1 MEEIKDFKSL
11 LNSEEI
17 KEMLSRRF
25 NTDEETL
32 LQYPVDTEDDDWF
45 DEGLK
50 YVIEEYN
57 FFLFFDAIEF
67 LRLNHVYFDFK
78 TLMEI
83 KKEFLEHR
91 PISQEIKDEVS
102 IHIDAYIG
110 HYKIDGEPKK
120 MEYNTIEDLSL
131 DMDDLYEKCIG
142 LIWENSKDDEKSTT
156 EKDIDDYIE
165 MFNNFY
171 DDISDY
177 LEMFNNSYDDIS
189 DLDID
194 IYHEDIRH
202 LMFLTI
208 LKCKVDGGNFDMIDQ
223 LDIRL
228 VQEAEENCSYTIP
241 V

>member
-1 MEEIKDFKSL
+1 MKEIKDFKSL
-11 LNSEEI
+11 LDSEEV

-32 LQYPVDTEDDDWF
+32 LNYSVDTEDDDWF

-50 YVIEEYN
+50 FVIEEYN

-67 LRLNHVYFDFK
+67 LRLNHVYYDNK
-78 TLMEI
+78 TLLEI

-102 IHIDAYIG
+102 NHIDAYIQT
-110 HYKIDGEPKK
+110 YKIDGEPKK
-120 MEYNTIEDLSL
+120 MEYNTIEDISL

-165 MFNNFY
+165 MFNK
-171 DDISDY
+171 
-177 LEMFNNSYDDIS
+177 LEDDIS

-202 LMFLTI
+202 LMFLTM
-208 LKCKVDGGNFDMIDQ
+208 LKCKVDGGSFDMIDQ

>member
-1 MEEIKDFKSL
+1 MKEIKDFKSL
-11 LNSEEI
+11 LDSEEV
-17 KEMLSRRF
+17 KEMLNRRF

-32 LQYPVDTEDDDWF
+32 LQYPVDTENDDWF

-57 FFLFFDAIEF
+57 YFLFFDAIEF
-67 LRLNHVYFDFK
+67 LRLNHVYFDTK
-78 TLMEI
+78 TLLEI

-171 DDISDY
+171 DDISD
-177 LEMFNNSYDDIS
+177 
-189 DLDID
+189 LDID

-202 LMFLTI
+202 LMFLTM
-208 LKCKVDGGNFDMIDQ
+208 LQCKVDGGGFDIIDE

-228 VQEAEENCSYTIP
+228 VQEAEENCPYTIP

>member
-1 MEEIKDFKSL
+1 MNRDFKSL
-11 LNSEEI
+11 LNSEEV

-32 LQYPVDTEDDDWF
+32 LNYPVDTEDDDWF

-57 FFLFFDAIEF
+57 YFLFFDAIEF
-67 LRLNHVYFDFK
+67 LRLNHVYFDTK
-78 TLMEI
+78 TLLEI
-83 KKEFLEHR
+83 KNNFLDER
-91 PISQEIKDEVS
+91 PISQEIKDEVA

-110 HYKIDGEPKK
+110 HYKIEGEPKK

-131 DMDDLYEKCIG
+131 DMDALYEKCIG
-142 LIWENSKDDEKSTT
+142 LIWENSKDDKSATYKTT
-156 EKDIDDYIE
+156 DEYLE
-165 MFNNFY
+165 MLDKLE

-194 IYHEDIRH
+194 IHHEDIRH
-202 LMFLTI
+202 LMFITM
-208 LKCKVDGGNFDMIDQ
+208 LKCKVDGGGFDMIDQ

-228 VQEAEENCSYTIP
+228 VQEAEENCPYTIP

>member
-1 MEEIKDFKSL
+1 MNRDFKSL
-11 LNSEEI
+11 LDSEEV

-32 LQYPVDTEDDDWF
+32 LNYPVDTEDDDWF

-67 LRLNHVYFDFK
+67 LRLNHVYYDNK
-78 TLMEI
+78 TLLEI

-91 PISQEIKDEVS
+91 PISQEIKNEVS
-102 IHIDAYIG
+102 DHIDAYI
-110 HYKIDGEPKK
+110 HSYKIDGEPKK
-120 MEYNTIEDLSL
+120 MEYNTIEDISL
-131 DMDDLYEKCIG
+131 DMDGLYEKCIG
-142 LIWENSKDDEKSTT
+142 LIWENSKNDEKSTT

-171 DDISDY
+171 DDISD
-177 LEMFNNSYDDIS
+177 
-189 DLDID
+189 LDID
-194 IYHEDIRH
+194 IYHEDICH
-202 LMFLTI
+202 LKFLTM
-208 LKCKVDGGNFDMIDQ
+208 LKCKVDGGSFDIIDE
-223 LDIRL
+223 LDRML
-228 VQEAEENCSYTIP
+228 LEEAEYAYTIP

>member
-1 MEEIKDFKSL
+1 MNRDFKSL
-11 LNSEEI
+11 LNSEEV

-32 LQYPVDTEDDDWF
+32 LNYPVDTEDDDWF

-50 YVIEEYN
+50 FVIEEYN

-67 LRLNHVYFDFK
+67 LRLNHVYYDNK
-78 TLMEI
+78 TLLEI
-83 KKEFLEHR
+83 KKEFLVHR

-102 IHIDAYIG
+102 IHIDAYIQT
-110 HYKIDGEPKK
+110 YKIDGEPKK
-120 MEYNTIEDLSL
+120 MEYNTIEDISL
-131 DMDDLYEKCIG
+131 DMDGLYEKCIG

-171 DDISDY
+171 DDISD
-177 LEMFNNSYDDIS
+177 
-189 DLDID
+189 LDID
-194 IYHEDIRH
+194 IHHEDICH
-202 LMFLTI
+202 LKFLTM
-208 LKCKVDGGNFDMIDQ
+208 LKCKVDGGSFDIIDE
-223 LDIRL
+223 LDRML
-228 VQEAEENCSYTIP
+228 LEEAEYAYTIP

>member
-1 MEEIKDFKSL
+1 MNIDFKSL
-11 LNSEEI
+11 LNSEEV

-32 LQYPVDTEDDDWF
+32 LNYPVDTEDDDWF

-50 YVIEEYN
+50 FVIEEYN

-67 LRLNHVYFDFK
+67 LRLNHVYYDFK
-78 TLMEI
+78 TLLEI

-102 IHIDAYIG
+102 NHIDAYLQS
-110 HYKIDGEPKK
+110 YKIEGEPKK

-142 LIWENSKDDEKSTT
+142 LIWENSKDDDDSTT
-156 EKDIDDYIE
+156 KKTTDDYI
-165 MFNNFY
+165 
-171 DDISDY
+171 
-177 LEMFNNSYDDIS
+177 EMFNNSYDDIS

-202 LMFLTI
+202 LMFLTM
-208 LKCKVDGGNFDMIDQ
+208 LKCKVDGGSFDMIDQ

-228 VQEAEENCSYTIP
+228 VQEAEENCPYTIP

>member
-1 MEEIKDFKSL
+1 MNRDFKSL
-11 LNSEEI
+11 LDSEEV

-32 LQYPVDTEDDDWF
+32 LNYPVDTEDDDWF

-57 FFLFFDAIEF
+57 YFLFFDAIEF
-67 LRLNHVYFDFK
+67 LRLNHVYFDTK
-78 TLMEI
+78 TLLEI
-83 KKEFLEHR
+83 KNNFLDER

-110 HYKIDGEPKK
+110 HYKIEGEPKK

-131 DMDDLYEKCIG
+131 DMDALYEKCIG
-142 LIWENSKDDEKSTT
+142 LIWENSKDDKSATYKTT
-156 EKDIDDYIE
+156 DEYLE
-165 MFNNFY
+165 MLDKLE

-194 IYHEDIRH
+194 IHHEDIRH
-202 LMFLTI
+202 LMFITM
-208 LKCKVDGGNFDMIDQ
+208 LKCKVDGGGFDMIDQ

-228 VQEAEENCSYTIP
+228 VQEAEENCPYTIP

>member
-1 MEEIKDFKSL
+1 MNRDFKSL
-11 LNSEEI
+11 LNSEEV

-32 LQYPVDTEDDDWF
+32 LNYPVDTEDDDWF

-50 YVIEEYN
+50 FVIEEYN

-67 LRLNHVYFDFK
+67 LRLNHVYYDYK
-78 TLMEI
+78 TLLEI
-83 KKEFLEHR
+83 KKEFLENR

-102 IHIDAYIG
+102 DHIDAYIQT
-110 HYKIDGEPKK
+110 YKIDGEPKK
-120 MEYNTIEDLSL
+120 MEYNTIEDISL

-142 LIWENSKDDEKSTT
+142 LIWENSKDDEDSTT
-156 EKDIDDYIE
+156 KKTTDDYI
-165 MFNNFY
+165 
-171 DDISDY
+171 
-177 LEMFNNSYDDIS
+177 EMFNNSYDDIS

-194 IYHEDIRH
+194 IHHEDIRH
-202 LMFLTI
+202 LMFLTM
-208 LKCKVDGGNFDMIDQ
+208 LKCKVDGGGFDMIDQ

>member
-1 MEEIKDFKSL
+1 MKEIKDFKSL
-11 LNSEEI
+11 LDSEEV

-32 LQYPVDTEDDDWF
+32 LQYPVDIEDDDWF

-50 YVIEEYN
+50 YVVEEYN

-67 LRLNHVYFDFK
+67 LRLNHVYFDFE

-83 KKEFLEHR
+83 KKEFLENR

-102 IHIDAYIG
+102 IHIDAYLSS
-110 HYKIDGEPKK
+110 YKIDGEPKK
-120 MEYNTIEDLSL
+120 MEYNTIEDISL

-171 DDISDY
+171 DDISD
-177 LEMFNNSYDDIS
+177 
-189 DLDID
+189 LDID

-202 LMFLTI
+202 LMFLTM
-208 LKCKVDGGNFDMIDQ
+208 LKCKVDGGSFDMIDQ
-223 LDIRL
+223 LDRML
-228 VQEAEENCSYTIP
+228 VEEAEYAYTIP
-241 V
+241 A

>member
-1 MEEIKDFKSL
+1 MNIDFKSL
-11 LNSEEI
+11 LDSEEV

-32 LQYPVDTEDDDWF
+32 LNYPVDTEDDDWF

-50 YVIEEYN
+50 FVIEEYN

-83 KKEFLEHR
+83 KKEFLENR

-102 IHIDAYIG
+102 DHIDAYIQS
-110 HYKIDGEPKK
+110 YVIDGEPKK
-120 MEYNTIEDLSL
+120 MEYNTIEDISL

-142 LIWENSKDDEKSTT
+142 LIWENSKDDEDSTT
-156 EKDIDDYIE
+156 KKTTDDYIE
-165 MFNNFY
+165 MLDKLE

-177 LEMFNNSYDDIS
+177 IEMFNNSYDDIS

-194 IYHEDIRH
+194 IHHEDICH
-202 LMFLTI
+202 LKFLTM
-208 LKCKVDGGNFDMIDQ
+208 LKCKVDGGSFDMINQ

-228 VQEAEENCSYTIP
+228 LQEAEYAYTIP

>member
-1 MEEIKDFKSL
+1 MNRDFKSL
-11 LNSEEI
+11 LNSEEV

-32 LQYPVDTEDDDWF
+32 LNYPVDTEDDDWF

-67 LRLNHVYFDFK
+67 LRLNHVYYDNK
-78 TLMEI
+78 TLLEI

-91 PISQEIKDEVS
+91 PISQEIKNEVS
-102 IHIDAYIG
+102 DHIDAYI
-110 HYKIDGEPKK
+110 HSYKIDGEPKK
-120 MEYNTIEDLSL
+120 MEYNTIEDISL
-131 DMDDLYEKCIG
+131 DMDGLYEKCIG
-142 LIWENSKDDEKSTT
+142 LIWENSKNDEKSTT

-171 DDISDY
+171 DDISD
-177 LEMFNNSYDDIS
+177 
-189 DLDID
+189 LDID
-194 IYHEDIRH
+194 IYHEDICH
-202 LMFLTI
+202 LKFLTM
-208 LKCKVDGGNFDMIDQ
+208 LKCKVDGGSFDIIDE
-223 LDIRL
+223 LDRML
-228 VQEAEENCSYTIP
+228 LEEAEYAYTIP

>member
-1 MEEIKDFKSL
+1 MNRDFKSL
-11 LNSEEI
+11 LDSEEV

-32 LQYPVDTEDDDWF
+32 LNYPVDTEDDDWF

-50 YVIEEYN
+50 FVIEEYN

-67 LRLNHVYFDFK
+67 LRLNHVYYDFK

-102 IHIDAYIG
+102 IHIDAYLSS
-110 HYKIDGEPKK
+110 YKIEGEPKK
-120 MEYNTIEDLSL
+120 MEYNTIEDISL

-171 DDISDY
+171 DDISD
-177 LEMFNNSYDDIS
+177 
-189 DLDID
+189 LDID
-194 IYHEDIRH
+194 IHHEDIRH
-202 LMFLTI
+202 LMFLTM
-208 LKCKVDGGNFDMIDQ
+208 LKCKVDGGGFDIIDE

-228 VQEAEENCSYTIP
+228 VQEAEENCPYTIP

>member
-1 MEEIKDFKSL
+1 MNIDFKSL
-11 LNSEEI
+11 LNSEEV

-32 LQYPVDTEDDDWF
+32 LNYPVDTEDDDWF

-50 YVIEEYN
+50 FVIEEYN

-67 LRLNHVYFDFK
+67 LRLNHVYYDFK
-78 TLMEI
+78 TLLEI

-102 IHIDAYIG
+102 DHIDAYIQS
-110 HYKIDGEPKK
+110 YKIEGEPKK

-142 LIWENSKDDEKSTT
+142 LIWENSKDDDDSTT
-156 EKDIDDYIE
+156 KKTTDDYI
-165 MFNNFY
+165 
-171 DDISDY
+171 
-177 LEMFNNSYDDIS
+177 EMFNNSYDDIS

-202 LMFLTI
+202 LMFLTM
-208 LKCKVDGGNFDMIDQ
+208 LKCKVDGGSFDMIDQ

-228 VQEAEENCSYTIP
+228 VQEAEENCPYTIP

>member
-1 MEEIKDFKSL
+1 MKEIKDFKSL
-11 LNSEEI
+11 LDSEEV

-32 LQYPVDTEDDDWF
+32 LQYPVDIEDDDWF

-50 YVIEEYN
+50 YVVEEYN

-83 KKEFLEHR
+83 KKEFLENR

-102 IHIDAYIG
+102 IHIDAYLSS
-110 HYKIDGEPKK
+110 YKIDGEPKK
-120 MEYNTIEDLSL
+120 MEYNTIEDISL
-131 DMDDLYEKCIG
+131 DMDGLYEKCIG

-171 DDISDY
+171 DDISD
-177 LEMFNNSYDDIS
+177 
-189 DLDID
+189 LDID

-202 LMFLTI
+202 LMFLTM
-208 LKCKVDGGNFDMIDQ
+208 LKCKVDGGSFDMIDQ
-223 LDIRL
+223 LDRML
-228 VQEAEENCSYTIP
+228 VEEAEYAYTIP
-241 V
+241 A

>member
-1 MEEIKDFKSL
+1 MKEIKDFKSSL
-11 LNSEEI
+11 DSEEV

-25 NTDEETL
+25 NT
-32 LQYPVDTEDDDWF
+32 DDWF

-67 LRLNHVYFDFK
+67 LRLNHIYYDTQ
-78 TLMEI
+78 TLLDI
-83 KKEFLEHR
+83 KKNFLDER
-91 PISQEIKDEVS
+91 PISQEIKDEVA
-102 IHIDAYIG
+102 IHIDAYIQV
-110 HYKIDGEPKK
+110 YKIDGEPRK

-156 EKDIDDYIE
+156 KKTTDDYIE
-165 MFNNFY
+165 MLDKLE
-171 DDISDY
+171 DDISNY
-177 LEMFNNSYDDIS
+177 IEMFHNSYDDIS

-202 LMFLTI
+202 LMFLTM
-208 LKCKVDGGNFDMIDQ
+208 LQCKVDGGGFDMIDQ

>member
-1 MEEIKDFKSL
+1 MNRDFKSL
-11 LNSEEI
+11 LNSEEV

-32 LQYPVDTEDDDWF
+32 LNYPVDTEDDDWF

-50 YVIEEYN
+50 FVIEEYN

-67 LRLNHVYFDFK
+67 LRLNHVYYDTK
-78 TLMEI
+78 TLLEI
-83 KKEFLEHR
+83 KKEFLENR

-102 IHIDAYIG
+102 NHIDAYI
-110 HYKIDGEPKK
+110 HSYKIDGEPKK
-120 MEYNTIEDLSL
+120 MEYNTIEDISL

-156 EKDIDDYIE
+156 KKDIDDYI
-165 MFNNFY
+165 
-171 DDISDY
+171 
-177 LEMFNNSYDDIS
+177 EMFNNSYDDIS

-194 IYHEDIRH
+194 IHHEDICH
-202 LMFLTI
+202 LKFLTM
-208 LKCKVDGGNFDMIDQ
+208 LKCKVDGGSFDIIDE
-223 LDIRL
+223 LDRML
-228 VQEAEENCSYTIP
+228 LEEAEYAYTIP

>member
-1 MEEIKDFKSL
+1 MKEIKDFKSL
-11 LNSEEI
+11 LDSEEV

-32 LQYPVDTEDDDWF
+32 LQYPVDIEDDDWF

-50 YVIEEYN
+50 YVVEEYN

-83 KKEFLEHR
+83 KKEFLENR

-102 IHIDAYIG
+102 IHIDTYLSS
-110 HYKIDGEPKK
+110 YKIDGEPKK
-120 MEYNTIEDLSL
+120 MEYNTIEDISL
-131 DMDDLYEKCIG
+131 DMDGLYEKCIG

-165 MFNNFY
+165 MFTNF
-171 DDISDY
+171 
-177 LEMFNNSYDDIS
+177 YDDIS

-202 LMFLTI
+202 LMFLTM
-208 LKCKVDGGNFDMIDQ
+208 LKCKVDGGSFDMIDQ
-223 LDIRL
+223 LDRML
-228 VQEAEENCSYTIP
+228 VEEAEYAYTIP
-241 V
+241 A

>member
-1 MEEIKDFKSL
+1 MNRDFKSL
-11 LNSEEI
+11 LDSEEV

-32 LQYPVDTEDDDWF
+32 LQYPVDIEDDDWF

-50 YVIEEYN
+50 YVVEEYN

-83 KKEFLEHR
+83 KKEFMENR

-102 IHIDAYIG
+102 IHIDAYLSS
-110 HYKIDGEPKK
+110 YKIEGEPKK
-120 MEYNTIEDLSL
+120 MEYNTIEDISL
-131 DMDDLYEKCIG
+131 DIDDLYEKCIG

-171 DDISDY
+171 DDISD
-177 LEMFNNSYDDIS
+177 
-189 DLDID
+189 LDID

-202 LMFLTI
+202 LMFLTM
-208 LKCKVDGGNFDMIDQ
+208 LKCKVDGGSFDMIDQ
-223 LDIRL
+223 LDRML
-228 VQEAEENCSYTIP
+228 VEEAEYAYTIP
-241 V
+241 A

>member
-1 MEEIKDFKSL
+1 MKEIKDFKSL
-11 LNSEEI
+11 LDSEEV

-32 LQYPVDTEDDDWF
+32 LQYPVDIEDDDWF

-50 YVIEEYN
+50 YVVEEYN

-83 KKEFLEHR
+83 KKEFLENR

-102 IHIDAYIG
+102 IHIDAYFSS
-110 HYKIDGEPKK
+110 YKIDGEPKK
-120 MEYNTIEDLSL
+120 MEYNTIEDISL
-131 DMDDLYEKCIG
+131 DMDGLYEKCIG

-171 DDISDY
+171 DDISD
-177 LEMFNNSYDDIS
+177 
-189 DLDID
+189 LDID

-202 LMFLTI
+202 LMFLTM
-208 LKCKVDGGNFDMIDQ
+208 LKCKVDGGSFDMIDQ
-223 LDIRL
+223 LDRML
-228 VQEAEENCSYTIP
+228 VEEAEYAYTIP
-241 V
+241 A

>member
-1 MEEIKDFKSL
+1 MNIDFKSL
-11 LNSEEI
+11 LNSEEV

-32 LQYPVDTEDDDWF
+32 LQYPVDIEDDDWF

-50 YVIEEYN
+50 FVIEEYN

-67 LRLNHVYFDFK
+67 LRLNHVYYDCK
-78 TLMEI
+78 TLLEI
-83 KKEFLEHR
+83 KKEFLAHR
-91 PISQEIKDEVS
+91 PISQEIKNEVS
-102 IHIDAYIG
+102 NHIDAYIQT
-110 HYKIDGEPKK
+110 YKIDGEPKK
-120 MEYNTIEDLSL
+120 MEYNTIEDISL

-171 DDISDY
+171 DDISD
-177 LEMFNNSYDDIS
+177 
-189 DLDID
+189 LDID
-194 IYHEDIRH
+194 IYHEDICH
-202 LMFLTI
+202 LKFLTM
-208 LKCKVDGGNFDMIDQ
+208 LKCKVDGGSFDIIDE
-223 LDIRL
+223 LDRML
-228 VQEAEENCSYTIP
+228 LEEAEYAYTIP

>member
-1 MEEIKDFKSL
+1 MNRDFKSL
-11 LNSEEI
+11 LNSEEV

-32 LQYPVDTEDDDWF
+32 LNYPVDTEDDDWY

-50 YVIEEYN
+50 YVVEEYN

-67 LRLNHVYFDFK
+67 LRLNHVYYDNK
-78 TLMEI
+78 TLLEI

-102 IHIDAYIG
+102 IHIDAYIQT
-110 HYKIDGEPKK
+110 YKIDGEPKK

-131 DMDDLYEKCIG
+131 DMDGLYEKCIG

-171 DDISDY
+171 DDISD
-177 LEMFNNSYDDIS
+177 
-189 DLDID
+189 LDID
-194 IYHEDIRH
+194 IHHEDICH
-202 LMFLTI
+202 LKFLTM
-208 LKCKVDGGNFDMIDQ
+208 LKCKVDGGSFDIIDE
-223 LDIRL
+223 LDRML
-228 VQEAEENCSYTIP
+228 LEEAEYAYTIP

>member
-1 MEEIKDFKSL
+1 MNRDFKSL
-11 LNSEEI
+11 LNSEEV

-50 YVIEEYN
+50 FVTEEYN

-67 LRLNHVYFDFK
+67 LRLNHVYYDNK
-78 TLMEI
+78 TLLEI
-83 KKEFLEHR
+83 KKEFLENK
-91 PISQEIKDEVS
+91 PISQEIKDEVAN
-102 IHIDAYIG
+102 HIDAYI
-110 HYKIDGEPKK
+110 HSYKIEGEPKK

-131 DMDDLYEKCIG
+131 DMDGLYEICIG

-165 MFNNFY
+165 MFNK
-171 DDISDY
+171 
-177 LEMFNNSYDDIS
+177 SYDDIS

-194 IYHEDIRH
+194 IHHEDICH
-202 LMFLTI
+202 LKFLTM
-208 LKCKVDGGNFDMIDQ
+208 LKCKVDGGSFDIIDE
-223 LDIRL
+223 LDRML
-228 VQEAEENCSYTIP
+228 LEEAEYAYTIP

>member
-1 MEEIKDFKSL
+1 MKEIKDFKSL
-11 LNSEEI
+11 LDSEEV

-32 LQYPVDTEDDDWF
+32 LQYPVDIEDDDWF

-50 YVIEEYN
+50 YVVEEYN

-83 KKEFLEHR
+83 KKEFLENR

-102 IHIDAYIG
+102 IHIDAYLSS
-110 HYKIDGEPKK
+110 YKIDGEPKK
-120 MEYNTIEDLSL
+120 MEYNTIEDISL
-131 DMDDLYEKCIG
+131 DMDGLYEKCIG

-165 MFNNFY
+165 MFTNF
-171 DDISDY
+171 
-177 LEMFNNSYDDIS
+177 YDDIS

-202 LMFLTI
+202 LMFLTM
-208 LKCKVDGGNFDMIDQ
+208 LKCKVDGGSFDMIDQ
-223 LDIRL
+223 LDRML
-228 VQEAEENCSYTIP
+228 VEEAEYAYTIP
-241 V
+241 A

>member
-1 MEEIKDFKSL
+1 MKEIKDFKSL
-11 LNSEEI
+11 LDSEEV

-32 LQYPVDTEDDDWF
+32 LQYPVDIEDDDWF

-50 YVIEEYN
+50 YVVEEYN

-83 KKEFLEHR
+83 KKEFLENR

-102 IHIDAYIG
+102 IHIDTYLSS
-110 HYKIDGEPKK
+110 YKIDGEPKK
-120 MEYNTIEDLSL
+120 MEYNTIEDISL
-131 DMDDLYEKCIG
+131 DMDGLYEKCIG

-171 DDISDY
+171 DDISD
-177 LEMFNNSYDDIS
+177 
-189 DLDID
+189 LDID

-202 LMFLTI
+202 LMFLTM
-208 LKCKVDGGNFDMIDQ
+208 LKCKVDGGSFDMIDQ
-223 LDIRL
+223 LDRML
-228 VQEAEENCSYTIP
+228 VEEAEYAYTIP
-241 V
+241 A

>member
-11 LNSEEI
+11 LNSEEV

-32 LQYPVDTEDDDWF
+32 LQYPIDTEDDDWF

-57 FFLFFDAIEF
+57 YFLFFDAIEF
-67 LRLNHVYFDFK
+67 LRLNHVYFGTQ
-78 TLMEI
+78 TLLDI
-83 KKEFLEHR
+83 KWNFLENR

-102 IHIDAYIG
+102 THIDAYIQV
-110 HYKIDGEPKK
+110 YKIDGEPRK

-142 LIWENSKDDEKSTT
+142 LILENSKDDEKSTT
-156 EKDIDDYIE
+156 KKTTD
-165 MFNNFY
+165 
-171 DDISDY
+171 DY

-202 LMFLTI
+202 LMFLTM
-208 LKCKVDGGNFDMIDQ
+208 LKCKVDGGGFDMIDQ

-228 VQEAEENCSYTIP
+228 VQEAEANCSYTIP

>member
-1 MEEIKDFKSL
+1 MNIDFKSL
-11 LNSEEI
+11 LDSEEV

-25 NTDEETL
+25 NTD
-32 LQYPVDTEDDDWF
+32 
-45 DEGLK
+45 
-50 YVIEEYN
+50 EYN

-67 LRLNHVYFDFK
+67 LRLNHVYYDYK
-78 TLMEI
+78 TLLEI
-83 KKEFLEHR
+83 KKEFLENR
-91 PISQEIKDEVS
+91 PIIKDEVS
-102 IHIDAYIG
+102 DHIDTYI
-110 HYKIDGEPKK
+110 HSYKIEGEPKK

-142 LIWENSKDDEKSTT
+142 LIWENSKDDEDSTT
-156 EKDIDDYIE
+156 KKTTDDYIE
-165 MFNNFY
+165 MLDKLE

-177 LEMFNNSYDDIS
+177 IEMFNNSYDDIS

-194 IYHEDIRH
+194 IHHEDIRH
-202 LMFLTI
+202 LMFLTM
-208 LKCKVDGGNFDMIDQ
+208 LKCKVDGGSFDMIDQ